1 MISQLEQ
8 FHIHKKEIVMVKKII
23 LMTSVLIFMLCCC
36 KQGKEIDMKVIKS
49 TDKITSYQPEG
60 TDTIITLSYDENNEL
75 LSLTIGDDKS
85 DFHFATNLLPQ
96 GDIQAIVVKDRKGLN
111 LIYNDFG
118 PSGSSYQIV
127 NKNYENKTNVNLDQM
142 NSIERYE
149 SINKISK
156 TYIIDKDGKIIE

>member
-36 KQGKEIDMKVIKS
+36 KQEKEIDMKVTNF

-60 TDTIITLSYDENNEL
+60 TDTIITLIYDENNEL
-75 LSLTIGDDKS
+75 LSLSIDDDKS

-96 GDIQAIVVKDRKGLN
+96 GDIQ
-111 LIYNDFG
+111 Y
-118 PSGSSYQIV
+118 
-127 NKNYENKTNVNLDQM
+127 
-142 NSIERYE
+142 
-149 SINKISK
+149 SINRKVYGEK
-156 TYIIDKDGKIIE
+156 